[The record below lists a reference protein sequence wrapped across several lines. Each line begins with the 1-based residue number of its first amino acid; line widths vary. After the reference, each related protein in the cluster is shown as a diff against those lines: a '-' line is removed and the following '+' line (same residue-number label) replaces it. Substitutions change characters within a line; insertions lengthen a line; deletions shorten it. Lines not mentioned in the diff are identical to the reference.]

1 MRRALMITVLVI
13 LLAIALM
20 ILMAS
25 VYRTG
30 GQADA
35 DTEQTATEY
44 APSPLPEPT
53 PEPVPEDVYLLAKI
67 MQCEAGVDWPDWA
80 VMLIGEVVFNRVE
93 SWRFPNSVH
102 DVIYANN
109 PVQYEPVYSSGW
121 DEVEPDPEYIDLAWR
136 LVNGE
141 RALGDPDVV
150 FQALFPQGT
159 KTVVTFYD
167 RALDTRTYFCK
178 G

>member
-1 MRRALMITVLVI
+1 MTALIVVLVAV
-13 LLAIALM
+13 LLMLALSTCRV
-20 ILMAS
+20 A
-25 VYRTG
+25 
-30 GQADA
+30 GQADDDA
-35 DTEQTATEY
+35 ERMAAAYTPT
-44 APSPLPEPT
+44 PPPEPT
-53 PEPVPEDVYLLAKI
+53 PEPIPEDVYLLAKI

-80 VMLIGEVVFNRVE
+80 VMLIGEVVLNRVE